1 MCHATFLAA
10 SRPAPLVD
18 LRQDVWLGIKTLDAR
33 HTAVA
38 THFPADWFVYYVAS
52 HSGCSCGFHS
62 TDVLSDDEPY
72 NDQSRRALAAYL
84 SRLLLDTDVHIA
96 LYNCWEGDEGLEVQ
110 HHARASPD
118 QLAQLPDPVP
128 ERTLVAVVRP

>member
-38 THFPADWFVYYVAS
+38 AHFPADWFVYYVAS

-62 TDVLSDDEPY
+62 ADVLSDDEPY
-72 NDQSRRALAAYL
+72 NDQSRQALAAYL
-84 SRLLLDTDVHIA
+84 SRLQLDTDRDIA
-96 LYNCWEGDEGLEVQ
+96 LYDCWEGDEGLEVQ
-110 HHARASPD
+110 HHARASPA